1 MNMII
6 TAKNIECTILFSL
19 FNVSG
24 VGVLPKNDPGGRDTL
39 PAPRN
44 ARDFSNFSPFG
55 GGGRPVCDMG

>member
-24 VGVLPKNDPGGRDTL
+24 VGVLPKNGFFR
-39 PAPRN
+39 
-44 ARDFSNFSPFG
+44 
-55 GGGRPVCDMG
+55 